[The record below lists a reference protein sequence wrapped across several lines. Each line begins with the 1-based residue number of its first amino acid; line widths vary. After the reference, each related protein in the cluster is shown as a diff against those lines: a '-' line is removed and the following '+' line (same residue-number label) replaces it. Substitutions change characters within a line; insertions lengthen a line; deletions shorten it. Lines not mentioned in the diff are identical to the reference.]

1 MSLTLDY
8 RLSKLKSYIKPISD
22 TRTVS
27 DPSEYG
33 AVYYSPDDH
42 GTAHI
47 SVLAANGDAVSATS
61 TINL

>member
-1 MSLTLDY
+1 MTVF
-8 RLSKLKSYIKPISD
+8 SYYVNPISD
-22 TRTVS
+22 ARTVS

-33 AVYYSPDDH
+33 AVYYTPTDH